1 VVSVSGVTR
10 IKDRYGQMAK
20 GRAAALEVRRNRACA
35 KATELSPIIADIQA
49 AGVTTPHAIAK
60 ALNARGVP
68 TVTGKGKWEHKGVR
82 RVLAQ
87 LKPQNASAP
96 TVQGT

>member
-1 VVSVSGVTR
+1 MTR

-20 GRAAALEVRRNRACA
+20 GRAAALEVRRKRAYA
-35 KATELSPIIADIQA
+35 KATELAPIIAEVQA
-49 AGVTTPHAIAK
+49 AGVTTLTGIAK

-68 TVTGKGKWEHKGVR
+68 TVTGKGKWQHAGVR

-87 LKPQNASAP
+87 LE
-96 TVQGT
+96 TRV